1 MKKIIIL
8 LLICAING
16 CTFGDGYIDCED
28 SPCEPETAAG
38 TFEVAEGFQVE
49 LFAAE
54 PLVRDP
60 VGMTVDEQGRLYV
73 VEDPGYPENP
83 DDFQGRVRLLEDRD
97 GDGQPDQSTV
107 FADEF
112 RAPRGV
118 MQWKEGLLVTD
129 ATDIVYLEDTNGDG
143 RADVREVVMSGF
155 NYNNPQLG
163 VNTPLYG
170 LDNWV
175 YVAHRQGSRPHFAGE
190 PEPEEVAART
200 NIRFRPDTREW
211 ESLSGA
217 SQFGH
222 SFDAYGRHLLVRHN
236 NHISQEI
243 MAGRYLARNPDLMV
257 APSSASISDHG
268 TAAEVYPIT
277 ENERHELFT
286 DAGAFTA
293 ACGIT
298 CYLGGQFPEDY
309 RGAAFV
315 AEPAHNLVHAD
326 RLEESGAALTAS
338 RIQQDRE
345 FLASTDHWFRPVNF
359 YVGPDGALY
368 VIDYYRQIIEQPRF
382 LSEEVLEAGILGGTD
397 RGRIYRVSTEGSEG
411 PSWLGELNLRG
422 DSAGQLVDLLDRAN
436 GWWRTTTQ
444 RLLVDRQDEAAIDP
458 LKELAVDSGSR
469 PEARVHALWTLEGMG
484 ALSADLIERALGDRS
499 PRVREQA
506 IRLAEQYLQENP
518 ALVAALLEI
527 GDEEDQR
534 VRFQLLNTLG
544 ALDTPEVRQVR
555 REMLQENIEDEWMQL
570 AALSAADLNY
580 RSLYEEARSRLS
592 DRETEG
598 RSMYFRR
605 LGSLIGVRGQRK
617 DVEEFA
623 ASITAGD
630 DEAGNWWQ
638 AASLQGLA
646 EGLQYGVEN
655 EDRQMLRDLR
665 GPMARLALDPDSP
678 ALRNAARSVMAV
690 VGPPEGQSVFAAAE
704 ELAADSEEDP
714 LLRRDAI
721 RLLGVGSTSRYAE
734 LLMDLVSPQE
744 PPEVQAAAARTLKDL
759 EGPAIGKR
767 LLAGWDRM
775 TPPVRQAAMETM
787 LADDARLGLV
797 FDAIEEGDMSPSA
810 VSWEETKRLMLHS
823 DEELQ
828 ARAKS
833 LLGGAGEQRS
843 EVVERYE
850 AALSEQGEGNA
861 DRGREVYERS
871 CAMCH
876 QIDGEGGVNF
886 GPDLASV
893 RTRDPEELLVDILM
907 PGEAIAAGYEQYRI
921 ERQSGPALQGAISSE
936 TSQSV
941 TLRDMGGQE
950 TTVPRSDIQRMEAV
964 EGSVMP
970 TGLEQQIS
978 EEEMNDLIT
987 FIKN

>member
-1 MKKIIIL
+1 MNVLFMGL
-8 LLICAING
+8 LVG
-16 CTFGDGYIDCED
+16 CSGGNSQPDCQAP
-28 SPCEPETAAG
+28 PCEPETAAG

-54 PLVRDP
+54 PLISDP
-60 VGMTVDEQGRLYV
+60 VGMTVDEEGRLYV

-83 DDFQGRVRLLEDRD
+83 DDYQGRVRLLEDSD
-97 GDGQPDQSTV
+97 GDGRPDQSTV
-107 FADEF
+107 FAGEF

-118 MQWKEGLLVTD
+118 MRWKEGLLVTD
-129 ATDIVYLEDTNGDG
+129 ATEIVYLEDTNGDG
-143 RADVREVVMSGF
+143 QADVREVVMGGF

-170 LDNWV
+170 LDNWI

-190 PEPEEVAART
+190 PKPEEIAART
-200 NIRFRPDTREW
+200 NIRFRPDAREW

-243 MAGRYLARNPDLMV
+243 MAARYLERNPDLMV

-298 CYLGGQFPEDY
+298 CYVGGQFPGEY
-309 RGAAFV
+309 QGAAFV

-338 RIQQDRE
+338 RIQAGRE

-368 VIDYYRQIIEQPRF
+368 VIDYYRQVIEQPRF
-382 LSEEVLEAGILGGTD
+382 LSEEVLEAGILGGSD
-397 RGRIYRVSTEGSEG
+397 RGRIYRVTADGAEA
-411 PSWLGELNLRG
+411 PSWLGQLNLG
-422 DSAGQLVDLLDRAN
+422 EAPAGQLVELLGREN
-436 GWWRTTTQ
+436 GWWRTTAQ
-444 RLLVDRQDEAAIDP
+444 RLLVGRQDEAAIEP
-458 LKELAVDSGSR
+458 LKALAVDSGSL
-469 PEARVHALWTLEGMG
+469 PEARLHALWTLEGLE
-484 ALSADLIERALGDRS
+484 ALPADLIETALGDTS

-506 IRLAEQYLQENP
+506 IRLAEQHLPENSSL
-518 ALVAALLEI
+518 ATALLGMAGE
-527 GDEEDQR
+527 GDSR

-544 ALDTPEVRQVR
+544 ALDSPEARQVR
-555 REMLQENIEDEWMQL
+555 QQMLQEDIEDEWMQL
-570 AALSAADLNY
+570 AALSAGDLDY
-580 RSLYEEARSRLS
+580 RSLYEEARSRFS
-592 DRETEG
+592 DRESEG
-598 RSMYFRR
+598 RSTYFRR
-605 LGSLIGVRGQRK
+605 LGSLIGVRGQREAI
-617 DVEEFA
+617 EELA
-623 ASITAGD
+623 ASVTAGG
-630 DEAGNWWQ
+630 DEAGDWWQ

-646 EGLQYGVEN
+646 EGLQYGSADG
-655 EDRQMLRDLR
+655 DRQILRDLR
-665 GPMARLALDPDSP
+665 GPMARLALDPASP

-690 VGPPEGQSVFAAAE
+690 VGPPEGPSVFAAAE
-704 ELAADSEEDP
+704 ELAASSEEDP

-721 RLLGVGSTSRYAE
+721 RLLGVGPTIEYAG

-744 PPEVQAAAARTLKDL
+744 PPEVQVAAARTMKDL
-759 EGPAIGKR
+759 EGPEVGRR

-787 LADDARLGLV
+787 LADDARLALV
-797 FDAIEEGDMSPSA
+797 FDAIEEGELSPSA
-810 VSWEETKRLMLHS
+810 VSWEETKRLMLHP

-828 ARAKS
+828 KRAKA
-833 LLGGAGEQRS
+833 LLGGSGEARS

-850 AALSEQGEGNA
+850 AALSGQGEGNTE
-861 DRGREVYERS
+861 RGQKVFERS

-893 RTRDPEELLVDILM
+893 RTRSPEELLVDILM

-921 ERQSGPALQGAISSE
+921 ERQGGSTLQGAIVSE

-950 TTVPRSDIQRMEAV
+950 TTVPRSDIEQMEAV
-964 EGSVMP
+964 GGSVMP
-970 TGLEQQIS
+970 TGLEGQIS
-978 EEEMNDLIT
+978 EEEMNDLIAY
-987 FIKN
+987 IRGE